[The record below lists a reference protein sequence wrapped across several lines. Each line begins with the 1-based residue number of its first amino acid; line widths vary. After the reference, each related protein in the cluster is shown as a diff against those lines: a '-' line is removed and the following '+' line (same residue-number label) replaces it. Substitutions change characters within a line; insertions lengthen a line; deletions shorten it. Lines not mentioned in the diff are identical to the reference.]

1 MKKLFLIIIF
11 FITSCGYQ
19 PIYSNNSL
27 EDTEFYKISTQGENK
42 INKLIL
48 NSLSLKENI
57 SNEKLPELFLSSLYG
72 VEEISKNSKGQV
84 ETYRS
89 SILVNI
95 KIIKNKNTI
104 KNKTFSDEFTY
115 NKKDNKFELTEYQK
129 SIRKQ
134 LTVGIIEDL
143 FLFLNM
149 KWL

>member
-129 SIRKQ
+129 GIRKQ
-134 LTVGIIEDL
+134 LTDGIIEDL

-149 KWL
+149 K

>member
-1 MKKLFLIIIF
+1 MKKFFLIIIF

-27 EDTEFYKISTQGENK
+27 ENTEFYKISTQGENK

-129 SIRKQ
+129 GIRKQ
-134 LTVGIIEDL
+134 LTDGIIEDL

-149 KWL
+149 K

>member
-27 EDTEFYKISTQGENK
+27 ENTEFYKISTQGENK
-42 INKLIL
+42 INKLFL

-89 SILVNI
+89 SILVDI

-104 KNKTFSDEFTY
+104 KSKTFSDQFTY

-134 LTVGIIEDL
+134 LTDGIIEDL

-149 KWL
+149 K